1 MVFGPPGSSRS
12 CLRPGTCERRSP
24 PCRIVK
30 VIYDV
35 AADVYLDL
43 ERKLAVALA
52 RRRSSC

>member
-52 RRRSSC
+52 RD